1 MEFTTHLELHSQATR
16 LKGKLNPQSDDNHTG
31 LSPSMGNWSRIPT
44 DLGCTTNCR
53 KWASQTLHSQTSIKN
68 EGFSAGLF
76 PFRSPLLGE
85 SFLVSFPPLN
95 DMLKF
100 SGWPCPIWGLRFNF
114 SNFFCCLKVLLQT
127 NRTQINVW
135 EWSFQDLAKK
145 KKNDT
150 TTNTK
155 VTIEMHSS
163 PCSQP
168 SLFQLPTQN
177 ESTLS

>member
-16 LKGKLNPQSDDNHTG
+16 LKRKLNPQSDDNHTG

-53 KWASQTLHSQTSIKN
+53 KWASQTPHSQTPIKS

-100 SGWPCPIWGLRFNF
+100 SGWSCPIWGLRLSCSPWWPKVF
-114 SNFFCCLKVLLQT
+114 S
-127 NRTQINVW
+127 
-135 EWSFQDLAKK
+135 
-145 KKNDT
+145 
-150 TTNTK
+150 TK
-155 VTIEMHSS
+155 VGFRIKQRKRLMQHCRYEPVKLIISQS
-163 PCSQP
+163 CFKPC
-168 SLFQLPTQN
+168 LFQLQASYSPHFQKT
-177 ESTLS
+177 SS

>member
-53 KWASQTLHSQTSIKN
+53 KWASQTPHSQTSITN

-100 SGWPCPIWGLRFNF
+100 SGWPCPIWGLIKFKFYIPLPEDFLPN
-114 SNFFCCLKVLLQT
+114 SNMCENEVSRDFAEIADK
-127 NRTQINVW
+127 
-135 EWSFQDLAKK
+135 
-145 KKNDT
+145 
-150 TTNTK
+150 TNTHN
-155 VTIEMHSS
+155 VTK
-163 PCSQP
+163 
-168 SLFQLPTQN
+168 
-177 ESTLS
+177 